1 MEMKQIYHSSFFMIN
16 LLSQNWIYFCSFL
29 FFIQFFFYFFN
40 FFKTKKRKKFFD
52 FFVFSK
58 NFSKENFLLIF
69 DISLFGKTISLV
81 IWFFNVI
88 YHIFLFLEKKGFILF
103 FSKFLSF
110 TINRQDGDF
119 GWKIFSKNKTAG
131 KIFVFGWKTLNSG
144 WKISY
149 PYWKIFI

>member
-1 MEMKQIYHSSFFMIN
+1 MIN
-16 LLSQNWIYFCSFL
+16 LLSHNWIYFCSFV
-29 FFIQFFFYFFN
+29 QFFFTFSN
-40 FFKTKKRKKFFD
+40 
-52 FFVFSK
+52 FSK
-58 NFSKENFLLIF
+58 QKREKSFLTFLFFSKIFSKENFLLIF